1 VLGVGERLFDGVGDI
16 DLEQLEATQTELV
29 THLRYRVVHRSNT

>member
-16 DLEQLEATQTELV
+16 DLVQLEATQTELV
-29 THLRYRVVHRSNT
+29 TPLRYRVVHRSNT